1 MKHTF
6 GLIDNRLKMLEAAIT
21 QHKYCID
28 NNINRDFY
36 KDSLLHLEKELD
48 ELKEEYKLLKS
59 IIKNIVLNFKK

>member
-6 GLIDNRLKMLEAAIT
+6 GLIDNRIKMLEAAIT

-28 NNINRDFY
+28 NDINKDFY

-48 ELKEEYKLLKS
+48 ELKEEYKFFLFFHFIGKLFF
-59 IIKNIVLNFKK
+59 NY